1 MPLVSVIMPSYNHE
15 RFISESIESVL
26 GQSFNDLELIIIDDA
41 SEDNSKHIID
51 EFSKKDYRI
60 KKIFHQKNMG
70 IARTM
75 NDGIEAA
82 KGKFIAFTASDDVW
96 VKDKLEKEVKVL
108 EKNEDC
114 VVWTEVEI
122 IDADGSPTGK
132 LGTQRWGASNRRKSG
147 DIFDEL
153 LRGNFISNRILKKEN
168 LRNIRFNEALRYLSD
183 WQFDVDLARRYIYYF
198 IPEPLVK
205 KREQGSNTAQRDRQG
220 YIKDRMPI
228 EQYFLNEYLNDMSN
242 TTKSGICFRMAQHYR
257 ELGNNDISNVTNS
270 RIYLQMAQYYRE
282 LGLAAENPLVLQ
294 LQAQLDE
301 KVSEIKR
308 LELQIWQMQH
318 SITMQVSSRHHR
330 AVEKLLRSGTRRRY
344 YYELGLSGIRIIL
357 NEGWLAFFRKAIH
370 WFRQKLKTQG

>member
-1 MPLVSVIMPSYNHE
+1 MPSYNHE
-15 RFISESIESVL
+15 RYISEAIESVL
-26 GQSFNDLELIIIDDA
+26 NQTFADFELIIVDDA
-41 SEDNSKHIID
+41 SKDKSKEIIKIYK
-51 EFSKKDYRI
+51 KKDSRI
-60 KKIFHQKNMG
+60 RTIFHNENKG

-75 NDGIEAA
+75 NEGLEEAE
-82 KGKFIAFTASDDVW
+82 GKFIAFIASDDVW

-108 EKNEDC
+108 ERNEDC

-122 IDADGSPTGK
+122 IDADGSPTGE

-153 LRGNFISNRILKKEN
+153 LRGNFIPNRILKKEN
-168 LRNIRFNEALRYLSD
+168 LRDIRFNEALRYLND

-205 KREQGSNTAQRDRQG
+205 KREHGSNTADRDRQG
-220 YIKDRMPI
+220 YTKDLMPI
-228 EQYFLNEYLNDMSN
+228 YQYFLNEYLNDMSN
-242 TTKSGICFRMAQHYR
+242 VTKSGICFQMAQHYR
-257 ELGNNDISNVTNS
+257 ELGNNDMSNVTNS
-270 RIYLQMAQYYRE
+270 RIYLQMAQHYRE
-282 LGLAAENPLVLQ
+282 LGLAAENPQVSQ
-294 LQAQLDE
+294 LQAQLDG

-318 SITMQVSSRHHR
+318 GIAMQVSSRHHR

-357 NEGWLAFFRKAIH
+357 NEGWLTFFRKAIH
-370 WFRQKLKTQG
+370 WFRQKI